1 MTGAV
6 PTGQIGPELLA
17 AAEEISDR
25 LIAWRREFHQFPELA
40 FEENVTSARI
50 VETLSS
56 IEGVEVVKGFGCPT
70 SVIGV
75 IGGDLPGKTLMI
87 RAEMDA
93 LALDEETGVPFS
105 SCIPGVMHAAGHDA
119 HMASLLGA
127 AILLADRRGEL
138 RRPVALLFQ
147 PAEEGK
153 GGARTLVQAGLM
165 NRFNVGQVVA
175 PLLWPKSPYGTF
187 MTRPGVITAL
197 SDRIHVEVRGVG
209 GHAASPHVTVDPILI
224 GAHIVLAVQSLVS
237 RELDPLESAVISFG
251 QVEAGEAYNII
262 PETGHMW
269 GTLRAFDTGVRDF
282 LRERLESLV
291 PALASA
297 FRGSA
302 VLDYTQNYPQTQN
315 DSRLT
320 KETLECAGS
329 FFGPEQ
335 IRVLERPLLSGED
348 FSFYSLEVPSCLM
361 LIGTGEEVGLH
372 HSRYQVPEEAL
383 PLVAAWEAF
392 MGMTLSG
399 ENRPGCDIV

>member
-1 MTGAV
+1 MTGAG
-6 PTGQIGPELLA
+6 PAEPIGPGLLE
-17 AAEEISDR
+17 AAEEISGQ

-56 IEGVEVVKGFGCPT
+56 IEGIEVVKGFGCPT
-70 SVIGV
+70 SVVAV
-75 IGGDLPGKTLMI
+75 IGADLPGKSLMI

-127 AILLADRRGEL
+127 AVLIAERRAELAG
-138 RRPVALLFQ
+138 PVALLFQ

-187 MTRPGVITAL
+187 MTRPAVITAL
-197 SDRIHVEVRGVG
+197 SDRIHVEIRGVG
-209 GHAASPHVTVDPILI
+209 GHAALPHVTVDPILI
-224 GAHIVLAVQSLVS
+224 GAHIVLAVQSLIS

-269 GTLRAFDTGVRDF
+269 GTLRAFDTRVRDF
-282 LRERLESLV
+282 LRGRLESLV
-291 PALASA
+291 PAVATA

-315 DSRLT
+315 DASLT
-320 KETLECAGS
+320 KAILECAED
-329 FFGPEQ
+329 FFGNEQ
-335 IRVLERPLLSGED
+335 VRTLDRPLLSGED

-361 LIGTGEEVGLH
+361 LIGTGEDVGLH

-383 PLVAAWEAF
+383 PLVAAWETYMA
-392 MGMTLSG
+392 LSLTRG
-399 ENRPGCDIV
+399 EDRSVL

>member
-1 MTGAV
+1 MTGTS
-6 PTGQIGPELLA
+6 PIGQGGPELLG
-17 AAEEISDR
+17 AAEEISDQ

-40 FEENVTSARI
+40 FEENVTAARI

-56 IEGVEVVKGFGCPT
+56 VEGVEVVKGFGCPT
-70 SVIGV
+70 SVVGV
-75 IGGDLPGKTLMI
+75 IRGDLPGKALMI

-105 SCIPGVMHAAGHDA
+105 SCIPGIMHAAGHDA

-127 AILLADRRGEL
+127 AKLIAERRNEL
-138 RRPVALLFQ
+138 QRPVALLFQ

-165 NRFNVGQVVA
+165 KRFNVGQVVA
-175 PLLWPKSPYGTF
+175 PLLWPKAPYGTF

-197 SDRIHVEVRGVG
+197 SDRIHVEIRGIG
-209 GHAASPHVTVDPILI
+209 GHAALPHVTVDPILI
-224 GAHIVLAVQSLVS
+224 GAHVVLAVQSLVS

-269 GTLRAFDTGVRDF
+269 GTLRAFDTRVRDF
-282 LRERLESLV
+282 LRERLEMLV
-291 PALASA
+291 PAIAAS

-315 DSRLT
+315 DSELT
-320 KETLECAGS
+320 KAMLECAGS
-329 FFGPEQ
+329 FFGTEQ
-335 IRVLERPLLSGED
+335 ISVLERPLLSGED

-383 PLVAAWEAF
+383 SLVAAWEAF
-392 MGMTLSG
+392 MGLSLSG
-399 ENRPGCDIV
+399 EAVRGVL

>member
-1 MTGAV
+1 MTGAT
-6 PTGQIGPELLA
+6 PGQPDGPALLA
-17 AAEEISDR
+17 AAED
-25 LIAWRREFHQFPELA
+25 LFDQLVAWRRAFHQFPELA
-40 FEENVTSARI
+40 FEENVTAARI
-50 VETLSS
+50 IEALST
-56 IEGVEVVKGFGCPT
+56 IEGVEIVKGFGCPT
-70 SVIGV
+70 SVVGL
-75 IGGDLPGKTLMI
+75 IGGDLPGKVLTI

-119 HMASLLGA
+119 HMAALLGA
-127 AILLADRRGEL
+127 AVLIAQRRQDL
-138 RRPVALLFQ
+138 QRPVALLFQ

-153 GGARTLVQAGLM
+153 GGARALVQAGLIK
-165 NRFNVGQVVA
+165 RFNVGQVVA
-175 PLLWPKSPYGTF
+175 PLLWPNSPYGTF

-197 SDRIHVEVRGVG
+197 SDRIHIEIRGVG
-209 GHAASPHVTVDPILI
+209 GHAALPHVTVDPILI
-224 GAHIVLAVQSLVS
+224 GAHIVLSIQSLIS

-282 LRERLESLV
+282 LKDRLQALV

-302 VLDYTQNYPQTQN
+302 VLDYTRNYPQTQN
-315 DSRLT
+315 DPELT
-320 KETLECAGS
+320 AALQRCAES
-329 FFGPEQ
+329 FFGGEQ
-335 IRVLERPLLSGED
+335 IGSLAKPLLSGED

-372 HSRYQVPEEAL
+372 HSRYQVPEEIL
-383 PLVAAWEAF
+383 PLAAAWEAF
-392 MGMTLSG
+392 MALSL
-399 ENRPGCDIV
+399 PGSLSEGVL

>member
-1 MTGAV
+1 MTGAT
-6 PTGQIGPELLA
+6 PARQDGPALLA
-17 AAEEISDR
+17 AAEDLFDE
-25 LIAWRREFHQFPELA
+25 LVAWRRAFHQFPELA
-40 FEENVTSARI
+40 FEENVTAARI
-50 VETLSS
+50 IEALSA
-56 IEGVEVVKGFGCPT
+56 IEGVEIVKGFGCPT
-70 SVIGV
+70 SVVGL
-75 IGGDLPGKTLMI
+75 IGGDLPGKVLAI

-119 HMASLLGA
+119 HMAALLGA
-127 AILLADRRGEL
+127 AVLIAERRQDL

-153 GGARTLVQAGLM
+153 GGARALVQSGLIK
-165 NRFNVGQVVA
+165 RFNVGQVVA
-175 PLLWPKSPYGTF
+175 PLLWPNSPYGTF

-197 SDRIHVEVRGVG
+197 SDRIHIEIRGIG
-209 GHAASPHVTVDPILI
+209 GHAALPHVTVDPILV
-224 GAHIVLAVQSLVS
+224 GAHIILSIQSLIS

-282 LRERLESLV
+282 LKDRLQALV
-291 PALASA
+291 PAVATA

-302 VLDYTQNYPQTQN
+302 VLDYTRNYPQTQN
-315 DSRLT
+315 DPELT
-320 KETLECAGS
+320 AALQRCAEA
-329 FFGPEQ
+329 FFGGEQ
-335 IRVLERPLLSGED
+335 IGSLAKPLLSGED

-372 HSRYQVPEEAL
+372 HSRYQVPEEIL
-383 PLVAAWEAF
+383 PLAAAWEAF
-392 MGMTLSG
+392 MAMSL
-399 ENRPGCDIV
+399 PGSLPEGVL